1 MTNQV
6 YLSIILP
13 MYNEVG
19 AIGEHLD
26 KLLAWCDQTLAEQGY
41 EVIVVDDGSSDNSAN
56 VVKGVNHPH
65 LQLIQHP
72 YNIGNGAAIKNGIRA
87 ATGKYALMMD
97 SDGQHK
103 VEDIPRLLEHIQE
116 FHMVVGARTRE
127 SDTAR
132 HRNLANFIYN
142 SLASYVCG
150 RPIDDLT
157 SGFRV
162 LDAELAK
169 SLVYLLPN
177 TFSYPSTITLAVV
190 RSGYS
195 LKYVPIEVR
204 KRIGK
209 SKIKLLRDG
218 SRFLTI
224 ILRIAVFFSPLK
236 VFTPISVAFF
246 LTGMVWWLYRV
257 FILDFPFPP
266 VSSLLMVTS
275 VLIFL
280 IGLISEQITYL
291 RHAESKYE

>member
-1 MTNQV
+1 MTKNI

-19 AIGEHLD
+19 AIGDHLTN
-26 KLLAWCDQTLAEQGY
+26 LLSWCDSDLTEQGY
-41 EVIVVDDGSSDNSAN
+41 EVIVIDDGSSDNSAD
-56 VVKGVNHPH
+56 VVKNIHHPR
-65 LQLIQHP
+65 LRLIQHP
-72 YNIGNGAAIKNGIRA
+72 YNIGNGAAIKNGIRSA
-87 ATGKYALMMD
+87 QGKYVLMMD

-103 VEDIPRLLEHIQE
+103 VEDIPRLLAHIQE

-132 HRNLANFIYN
+132 HRDLANFIYN

-162 LDAELAK
+162 LDAQLAK
-169 SLVYLLPN
+169 NLVYLLPN

-195 LKYVPIEVR
+195 LKYVPIAVLQ
-204 KRIGK
+204 RIGK

-236 VFTPISVAFF
+236 VFTPISIAFF
-246 LTGMVWWLYRV
+246 LTAILWWLYRV
-257 FILDFPFPP
+257 FILDYPFPP
-266 VSSLLMVTS
+266 VSSLLMVSS

-280 IGLISEQITYL
+280 IGLLSEQITYL
-291 RHAESKYE
+291 RYARGRE